1 MPLPLRLGMITPSS
15 NTVLEPMTA
24 ALLAGS
30 PHISSHSARIRVT
43 SISMDG
49 GSTGQFDTAPMR
61 DAGRQLAD
69 AKVDAISWNGTSAG
83 WLGPDR
89 DRRILG
95 DVTAETGI
103 PATSAVLDTLAALL
117 LLGAD
122 RFGLVTPYVADV
134 QERVRANFEAEGFAC
149 VADRRLDITDNF
161 AFAEVPEATVERM
174 IREVAAEG
182 ADVVVVLCTN
192 LRGARLAERLEAEL
206 GITLLDSVSVALWGA
221 IRAAG
226 GDPSAIRGWGRLFA
240 LACPLTPRPRDRPA
254 RHKPAGPRSG

>member
-1 MPLPLRLGMITPSS
+1 MPQPIRLGMITPSS

-24 ALLAGS
+24 ALLAGT

-43 SISMDG
+43 SISMGG
-49 GSTGQFDTAPMR
+49 GSVAQFDTSPMR
-61 DAGRQLAD
+61 EAAGLLAD
-69 AKVDAISWNGTSAG
+69 ARVGSICWNGTSAG

-95 DVTAETGI
+95 DITAETGI
-103 PATSAVLDTLAALL
+103 PATSAVLDTLEALRL
-117 LLGAD
+117 LDVPG
-122 RFGLVTPYVADV
+122 FGLVTPYVADV
-134 QERVRANFEAEGFAC
+134 QERVRENFEAAGFAC

-161 AFAEVPEATVERM
+161 AFAEVPEATIEGM
-174 IREVAAEG
+174 IREVAQEG
-182 ADVVVVLCTN
+182 APAVVVLCTN

-226 GDPSAIRGWGRLFA
+226 GAPSAIRGWGRLFG
-240 LACPLTPRPRDRPA
+240 L
-254 RHKPAGPRSG
+254 G

>member
-1 MPLPLRLGMITPSS
+1 MPSPLRLGMITPSS

-24 ALLAGS
+24 ALLAGA

-43 SISMDG
+43 SISMGG
-49 GSTGQFDTAPMR
+49 GSTAQFDTAPMLE
-61 DAGRQLAD
+61 AGRLLAD
-69 AKVDAISWNGTSAG
+69 AKVGAICWNGTSAG

-89 DRRILG
+89 DRAILA
-95 DVTAETGI
+95 DVAAETGI
-103 PATSAVLDTLAALL
+103 PATSAVLDTLEALRL
-117 LLGAD
+117 LDAPG
-122 RFGLVTPYVADV
+122 FGLVTPYVADV

-174 IREVAAEG
+174 IREVAEDGAE
-182 ADVVVVLCTN
+182 AIVVLCTN

-206 GITLLDSVSVALWGA
+206 GIVLLDSVSVALWGA

-226 GDPSAIRGWGRLFA
+226 GDPSAIRGWGRLFE
-240 LACPLTPRPRDRPA
+240 LA
-254 RHKPAGPRSG
+254 